1 SGGRVG
7 SCRGTPGKRLP
18 PNVFARPKSG
28 IDASHARTYRLRR
41 RLVDRQVD
49 VESQAARDDRLPGRH
64 REGQKAK
71 GMDDVEGVDFR
82 LSDVVSGPEGSEA
95 VVSAVQGVDQC
106 DRDGVGEVRARAATE
121 CSNDPRRVV
130 VAIGESL

>member
-1 SGGRVG
+1 
-7 SCRGTPGKRLP
+7 
-18 PNVFARPKSG
+18 
-28 IDASHARTYRLRR
+28 LRR

-71 GMDDVEGVDFR
+71 GMDDVERVDFR

-95 VVSAVQGVDQC
+95 VVSAVQAVDQC
-106 DRDGVGEVRARAATE
+106 DRDGVGEVRARAAAE
-121 CSNDPRRVV
+121 CSYDPRCVV
-130 VAIGESL
+130 VTIGESLSELRFFEEQQ